1 MSTQRSVGLV
11 GFGRIGQTIADR
23 IDRTEWLTLGFVC
36 DQRTDVLA
44 DVEAATYTD
53 PSTVDEEVDLAVEAS
68 TAGVVADHG
77 PDLLSTGDLL
87 TMSTTAFAD
96 DDVETSLIEA
106 ANDNGTN
113 LYIPHGAILGMDGL
127 HDGRP
132 SIDTVSIA
140 SRKNPDNI
148 DFDAVEMAGDDIDE
162 ETILYE
168 GSTRAICDQYPRNVN
183 SHATVALAG
192 LGFDETESTLIADPE
207 ATDAVHHIVAEGE
220 GTRLEITR
228 SSAIEGVT
236 GSYTLDSIWGT
247 VVRILDD
254 DPGLSI
260 V

>member
-11 GFGRIGQTIADR
+11 GFGRIGKTIADR
-23 IDRTEWLTLGFVC
+23 IEQTEWLRLGFAC

-44 DVEAATYTD
+44 PLEAPTYTDPGEIDEPVDLVVEAAT
-53 PSTVDEEVDLAVEAS
+53 
-68 TAGVVADHG
+68 AGVVEEYGAA
-77 PDLLSTGDLL
+77 LLASGDLL

-96 DDVETSLIEA
+96 EDVKASLMAA
-106 ANDNGTN
+106 ANESGSN
-113 LYIPHGAILGMDGL
+113 LYVPHGAILGMDGL
-127 HDGRP
+127 QDGRP
-132 SIDTVSIA
+132 SIDTVSITT
-140 SRKNPDNI
+140 RKSPDNI
-148 DFDAVEMAGDDIDE
+148 DFAAAEVSGTDIDE

-168 GSTRAICDQYPRNVN
+168 GSTRGICDQYPRNVN

-192 LGFDETESTLIADPE
+192 LGFDETDSILIADPE
-207 ATDAVHHIVAEGE
+207 ATDAVHEIVAAGE

-254 DPGLSI
+254 DASLT
-260 V
+260 VV